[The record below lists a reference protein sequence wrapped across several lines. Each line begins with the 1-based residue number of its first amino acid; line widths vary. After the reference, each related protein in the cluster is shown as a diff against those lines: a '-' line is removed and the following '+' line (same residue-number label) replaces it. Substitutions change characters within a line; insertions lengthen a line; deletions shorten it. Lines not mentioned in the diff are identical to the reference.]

1 MNQNILNSSLYR
13 AVKCKPQNKPVSH
26 KVISYIQQGNK
37 HYVCVN

>member
-1 MNQNILNSSLYR
+1 MNQNILDSSLYH
-13 AVKCKPQNKPVSH
+13 AVKCKPPNKPESS